1 MSYYISPAKVKSL
14 SSQTKKLNT
23 VNVFAAFIGLT
34 PGIIPLVFGSS
45 VSANQVF
52 INTAKKGKGVQ
63 LNYIVIVQQ
72 ILTARIKIM

>member
-1 MSYYISPAKVKSL
+1 M
-14 SSQTKKLNT
+14 
-23 VNVFAAFIGLT
+23 FAAFIGLT